1 MVVLNNY
8 LLVSPMKSKFG
19 PSGNLHLICGN
30 VATLSNF
37 ASQSN
42 LTVLPAVV
50 MISLGS
56 IRNLTLPVIKIKKY
70 YMI

>member
-1 MVVLNNY
+1 
-8 LLVSPMKSKFG
+8 MKSKFC

-42 LTVLPAVV
+42 LIVLPAVV
-50 MISLGS
+50 TISLGS
-56 IRNLTLPVIKIKKY
+56 IINLTLPNIIKLYTHY
-70 YMI
+70 YISKFK